1 MFASSLDGFFLLCSQ
16 KEVFFLLYVLSKYFA
31 FTTTSIDSIR
41 AIRLDTMQVISRT
54 CCSVLTVEFFG
65 YIQGFSTVSTVARP
79 VPNVDRLYSSR
90 LVSPLDLPQYEHV
103 ESEITEENPLRV
115 LIAGAGVGGLALAN
129 SLSKNPRMRV
139 SVSTWQL

>member
-1 MFASSLDGFFLLCSQ
+1 MYCLYLLPTT
-16 KEVFFLLYVLSKYFA
+16 L
-31 FTTTSIDSIR
+31 TTTSIDFIQV
-41 AIRLDTMQVISRT
+41 IHLDTMYVISRT
-54 CCSVLTVEFFG
+54 CFSVITVAFLG